1 MKNILLATMFGL
13 GICFSSFAQTTKT
26 TTTKTSTTTK
36 TTTLPQTSKIVE
48 VPAGESI
55 GTVDSLVAT
64 DSLALVRFLITDFDK
79 IPEQDAVINISNEA
93 LKLKISVVAN
103 VEGRYNVLLPAGKK
117 YKISIDKFGKNF
129 NFGEMD
135 IPKFDGPVDF
145 EQVLQIKVVT
155 RYLDSYNL
163 DNVYFDTG
171 KSTIKPESFK
181 ALNLLVQ
188 GLKEDVRKR
197 VEIAGHTD
205 NQGDP
210 AKNLVLSQERA
221 NAVKKYLQE
230 RGINPSRLI
239 AKGYGD
245 LKPVAPN
252 DTPSNKARNRRT
264 EVKTIGE

>member
-1 MKNILLATMFGL
+1 MFGL

-129 NFGEMD
+129 
-135 IPKFDGPVDF
+135 KFDGPVDF

-245 LKPVAPN
+245 FKPVAPN
-252 DTPSNKARNRRT
+252 DTPSNRARNRRT